1 MVDLI
6 NNINNIKSNVQNNV
20 IYKKVNINDI
30 NSRAA
35 AMSYYLLLSIFPFL
49 IFMINLL
56 SYIPI
61 IHINKFLNSF
71 NDLIPNSAFAM
82 IESIINSAIS
92 DKSISLTVFSFIFT
106 LWSSSRA
113 VRVFIKGINKSYN
126 LKETR
131 SFFKLILISFYFTVE
146 LIVLIISSMV
156 FLLYGEK
163 VGYIIFKFLGLSKLF
178 MPTWNLFRY
187 SFVIAITIWI
197 VSSLFRYGP
206 NKKINLIEAM
216 PGAILSIFG
225 WILVSV
231 VFSFYTNNFSNY
243 QVIYGSIGGIIALLT
258 WFYLSS
264 WIMLLGCEINALI
277 YYRGKNFNKFNRRD
291 I

>member
-1 MVDLI
+1 MVGFI
-6 NNINNIKSNVQNNV
+6 NNINNLKHNVQNNV
-20 IYKKVNINDI
+20 IYKKININDI

-56 SYIPI
+56 SYIPV
-61 IHINKFLNSF
+61 IHINKFLYSF
-71 NDLIPNSAFAM
+71 KDLIPNSAFNM
-82 IESIINSAIS
+82 IESIINSAIT
-92 DKSISLTVFSFIFT
+92 DKSIGLTIFSFVFT

-131 SFFKLILISFYFTVE
+131 TFIKLLFISFYFTVE
-146 LIVLIISSMV
+146 LIVLIVSSMV
-156 FLLYGEK
+156 LLLYGEK

-178 MPTWNLFRY
+178 IPIWNLLRY

-206 NKKINLIEAM
+206 NKPINLIEAM
-216 PGAILSIFG
+216 PGAILSILG
-225 WILVSV
+225 WLLVSV

-277 YYRGKNFNKFNRRD
+277 YYGSKSLKRLYRR
-291 I
+291 

>member
-1 MVDLI
+1 MVDNI
-6 NNINNIKSNVQNNV
+6 NNINNIKSNVQNSI

-61 IHINKFLNSF
+61 IHINKFLYSF
-71 NDLIPNSAFAM
+71 DDLIPKSAFVM

-131 SFFKLILISFYFTVE
+131 SFFKLILISFYFTLE

-163 VGYIIFKFLGLSKLF
+163 VGYIIFKFLGLSRLF
-178 MPTWNLFRY
+178 IPIWNLFRY

-197 VSSLFRYGP
+197 VSSLFRSGP
-206 NKKINLIEAM
+206 NKKINLIEVM
-216 PGAILSIFG
+216 PGSILSIFG

-277 YYRGKNFNKFNRRD
+277 YYKGERY
-291 I
+291 

>member
-1 MVDLI
+1 MVGLI
-6 NNINNIKSNVQNNV
+6 NNIKNSIKSNVQNSI
-20 IYKKVNINDI
+20 IYKRINLNDI

-56 SYIPI
+56 GFIPI
-61 IHINKFLNSF
+61 IHINKFLYSF
-71 NDLIPNSAFAM
+71 DDLIPRTAFIM
-82 IESIINSAIS
+82 VQSIIDSAVS
-92 DKSISLTVFSFIFT
+92 QKSISLTVMSFTFT

-126 LKETR
+126 VLETR
-131 SFFKLILISFYFTVE
+131 SFFKLIIISFYFTVE
-146 LIVLIISSMV
+146 LIVLIVSSMV

-163 VGYIIFKFLGLSKLF
+163 VGYVIFKFLGLSKIF
-178 MPTWNLFRY
+178 IPTWNLFRY

-206 NKKINLIEAM
+206 NKKIPLIEAM

-264 WIMLLGCEINALI
+264 WIMLLGCEVNALI
-277 YYRGKNFNKFNRRD
+277 YYRRQRY
-291 I
+291 

>member
-1 MVDLI
+1 MVGLI
-6 NNINNIKSNVQNNV
+6 NNIKNSIKSNVQNSI
-20 IYKKVNINDI
+20 IYKRINLNDI

-56 SYIPI
+56 GFIPI
-61 IHINKFLNSF
+61 IHINKFLYSF
-71 NDLIPNSAFAM
+71 DDLIPRTAFIM
-82 IESIINSAIS
+82 VQSIIDSAVS
-92 DKSISLTVFSFIFT
+92 QKSISLTVMSFTFT

-126 LKETR
+126 VLETR
-131 SFFKLILISFYFTVE
+131 SFLKLIIISFYFTVE
-146 LIVLIISSMV
+146 LIVLIVSSMV

-163 VGYIIFKFLGLSKLF
+163 VGYVIFKFLGLSKIF
-178 MPTWNLFRY
+178 IPTWNLFRY

-206 NKKINLIEAM
+206 NKKIPLIEAM

-277 YYRGKNFNKFNRRD
+277 YYRRHRY
-291 I
+291 

>member
-1 MVDLI
+1 MVGLI
-6 NNINNIKSNVQNNV
+6 NNIKNSIKSNVQNSI
-20 IYKKVNINDI
+20 IYKRINLNDI

-56 SYIPI
+56 GFIPI
-61 IHINKFLNSF
+61 IHINKFLYSF
-71 NDLIPNSAFAM
+71 DDLIPRTAFIM
-82 IESIINSAIS
+82 VQSIIDSAVS
-92 DKSISLTVFSFIFT
+92 QKSISLTVVSFTFT

-126 LKETR
+126 VLETR
-131 SFFKLILISFYFTVE
+131 SFFKLIIISFYFTVE
-146 LIVLIISSMV
+146 LIVLIVSSMV

-163 VGYIIFKFLGLSKLF
+163 VGYVIFKFLGLSKIF
-178 MPTWNLFRY
+178 IPTWNLFRY

-206 NKKINLIEAM
+206 NKKIPLIEAM

-277 YYRGKNFNKFNRRD
+277 YYRRKRY
-291 I
+291 

>member
-1 MVDLI
+1 MVGLI
-6 NNINNIKSNVQNNV
+6 NNIKNSIKSNVQNSI
-20 IYKKVNINDI
+20 IYKRINLNDI

-56 SYIPI
+56 GFIPI
-61 IHINKFLNSF
+61 IHINKFLYSF
-71 NDLIPNSAFAM
+71 DDLIPRTAFIM
-82 IESIINSAIS
+82 VQSIIDSAVS
-92 DKSISLTVFSFIFT
+92 QKSISLTVMSFTFT

-126 LKETR
+126 VLETR
-131 SFFKLILISFYFTVE
+131 SFLKLIIISFYFTVE
-146 LIVLIISSMV
+146 LIVLIVSSMV

-163 VGYIIFKFLGLSKLF
+163 VGYVIFKFLGLSKIF
-178 MPTWNLFRY
+178 IPTWNLFRY

-206 NKKINLIEAM
+206 NKKIPLIEAM

-277 YYRGKNFNKFNRRD
+277 YYRRQRY
-291 I
+291 

>member
-1 MVDLI
+1 
-6 NNINNIKSNVQNNV
+6 
-20 IYKKVNINDI
+20 
-30 NSRAA
+30 
-35 AMSYYLLLSIFPFL
+35 MSYYLLLSIFPFL

-56 SYIPI
+56 GFIPI
-61 IHINKFLNSF
+61 IHINKFLYSF
-71 NDLIPNSAFAM
+71 DDLIPRTAFIM
-82 IESIINSAIS
+82 VQSIIDSAVS
-92 DKSISLTVFSFIFT
+92 QKSISLTVVSFTFT

-126 LKETR
+126 VLETR
-131 SFFKLILISFYFTVE
+131 SFLKLIIISFYFTVE
-146 LIVLIISSMV
+146 LIVLIVSSMV

-163 VGYIIFKFLGLSKLF
+163 VGYLIFKFLGLSKIF
-178 MPTWNLFRY
+178 IPTWNLFRY

-206 NKKINLIEAM
+206 NKKIPLIEAM

-277 YYRGKNFNKFNRRD
+277 YYRRQRY
-291 I
+291 

>member
-1 MVDLI
+1 MVGLI
-6 NNINNIKSNVQNNV
+6 NNIKNSIKSNVQNSI
-20 IYKKVNINDI
+20 IYKRINLNDI

-56 SYIPI
+56 GFIPI
-61 IHINKFLNSF
+61 IHINKFLYSF
-71 NDLIPNSAFAM
+71 DDLIPRTAFIM
-82 IESIINSAIS
+82 VRSIIDSAVS
-92 DKSISLTVFSFIFT
+92 QKSISLTVMSFTFT

-126 LKETR
+126 VLETR
-131 SFFKLILISFYFTVE
+131 SFLKLIIISFYFTVE
-146 LIVLIISSMV
+146 LIVLIVSSMV

-163 VGYIIFKFLGLSKLF
+163 VGYVIFKFLGLSKIF
-178 MPTWNLFRY
+178 IPTWNLFRY

-206 NKKINLIEAM
+206 NKKIPLIEAM

-264 WIMLLGCEINALI
+264 WIMLLGCEVNALI
-277 YYRGKNFNKFNRRD
+277 YYRRQRY
-291 I
+291 

>member
-1 MVDLI
+1 MVDNI
-6 NNINNIKSNVQNNV
+6 NNINNIKSNVQNSI

-61 IHINKFLNSF
+61 IHINKFLYSF
-71 NDLIPNSAFAM
+71 DDLIPKSAFVM

-131 SFFKLILISFYFTVE
+131 SFFKLILISFYFTLE

-163 VGYIIFKFLGLSKLF
+163 VGYIIFKFLGLSRLF
-178 MPTWNLFRY
+178 IPIWNLFRY

-197 VSSLFRYGP
+197 VSSLFRSGP
-206 NKKINLIEAM
+206 NKKINLIEVM
-216 PGAILSIFG
+216 PGSILSIFG

-231 VFSFYTNNFSNY
+231 IFSFYTNNFSNY

-264 WIMLLGCEINALI
+264 WVMLLGCEVNAII
-277 YYRGKNFNKFNRRD
+277 YYRDKTFNKFHRRD
-291 I
+291 V

>member
-1 MVDLI
+1 MK
-6 NNINNIKSNVQNNV
+6 NSIKSNVQNSI
-20 IYKKVNINDI
+20 IYKRINLNDI

-56 SYIPI
+56 GFIPI
-61 IHINKFLNSF
+61 IHINKFLYSF
-71 NDLIPNSAFAM
+71 DDLIPRTAFIM
-82 IESIINSAIS
+82 VQSIIDSAVS
-92 DKSISLTVFSFIFT
+92 QKSISLTVMSFTFT

-126 LKETR
+126 VLETR
-131 SFFKLILISFYFTVE
+131 SFLKLIIISFYFTVE
-146 LIVLIISSMV
+146 LIVLIVSSMV

-163 VGYIIFKFLGLSKLF
+163 VGYVIFKFLGLSKIF
-178 MPTWNLFRY
+178 IPTWNLFRY

-206 NKKINLIEAM
+206 NKKIPLIEAM

-277 YYRGKNFNKFNRRD
+277 YYRRQRY
-291 I
+291 

>member
-1 MVDLI
+1 MVDFI
-6 NNINNIKSNVQNNV
+6 NSIKNNIKSNVQNNV
-20 IYKKVNINDI
+20 IYKQINLNDI

-35 AMSYYLLLSIFPFL
+35 AISYYLLLSIFPFL

-56 SYIPI
+56 SFIPI
-61 IHINKFLNSF
+61 IHINKFLYSF
-71 NDLIPNSAFAM
+71 DDLIPRTAFA
-82 IESIINSAIS
+82 IIQSIIDSAVS
-92 DKSISLTVFSFIFT
+92 QKSISLTVVSFAFT

-113 VRVFIKGINKSYN
+113 VRVFIKGINKSYS
-126 LKETR
+126 LLETR
-131 SFFKLILISFYFTVE
+131 SFFKLIIISFYFTVE
-146 LIVLIISSMV
+146 LIVLIVSSMV

-163 VGYIIFKFLGLSKLF
+163 VGYVVFKFLGLSKLF
-178 MPTWNLFRY
+178 IPTWNLFRY

-206 NKKINLIEAM
+206 NKKITLLEAM

-264 WIMLLGCEINALI
+264 WIMLLGCEVNALI
-277 YYRGKNFNKFNRRD
+277 YYKSQRY
-291 I
+291 

>member
-6 NNINNIKSNVQNNV
+6 NNIKNNIKSNVQNNI
-20 IYKKVNINDI
+20 IYKQININDV

-56 SYIPI
+56 GYIPI
-61 IHINKFLNSF
+61 IHINKFLHSF
-71 NDLIPNSAFAM
+71 DDLIPHSAFAL
-82 IESIINSAIS
+82 IESIIKSAIH
-92 DKSISLTVFSFIFT
+92 DRNISLTVVSFIFT

-113 VRVFIKGINKSYN
+113 VRVFIKGINKSYS

-146 LIVLIISSMV
+146 LIVLIVSSMV

-163 VGYIIFKFLGLSKLF
+163 VGFVVFKFLGLSKIF
-178 MPTWNLFRY
+178 IPTWNLFRY

-206 NKKINLIEAM
+206 NKKITLIEAM
-216 PGAILSIFG
+216 PGAVLSIFG

-243 QVIYGSIGGIIALLT
+243 QAIYGSIGGIIALLT

-277 YYRGKNFNKFNRRD
+277 YYKGERY
-291 I
+291 

>member
-1 MVDLI
+1 
-6 NNINNIKSNVQNNV
+6 
-20 IYKKVNINDI
+20 
-30 NSRAA
+30 
-35 AMSYYLLLSIFPFL
+35 MSYYLLLSIFPFL

-56 SYIPI
+56 GYIPI
-61 IHINKFLNSF
+61 IHINRFLYSF

-106 LWSSSRA
+106 LWSSSSA

-131 SFFKLILISFYFTVE
+131 SFFKLMLISFYFTVE

-197 VSSLFRYGP
+197 VSSLFKYGP
-206 NKKINLIEAM
+206 NKKINLVETM

-231 VFSFYTNNFSNY
+231 IFSFYTNNFSNY

-277 YYRGKNFNKFNRRD
+277 YYRSKNFNKFHRRD

>member
-1 MVDLI
+1 MK
-6 NNINNIKSNVQNNV
+6 NNIKSNVQNNV
-20 IYKKVNINDI
+20 IYKQININDV

-56 SYIPI
+56 GFIPM
-61 IHINKFLNSF
+61 IHINKFLYSF
-71 NDLIPNSAFAM
+71 DDLIPRTAFAM
-82 IESIINSAIS
+82 IQSIIDSAVNE
-92 DKSISLTVFSFIFT
+92 KSISLTVMSFTFT

-113 VRVFIKGINKSYN
+113 VRVFIKGINKSYS
-126 LKETR
+126 LIETR
-131 SFFKLILISFYFTVE
+131 SFFKLIIISFYFTVE
-146 LIVLIISSMV
+146 LIVLIVSSMV

-163 VGYIIFKFLGLSKLF
+163 VGYLVFKFLGLSKLF
-178 MPTWNLFRY
+178 IPTWNLFRY

-206 NKKINLIEAM
+206 NKKITLIEAM

-225 WILVSV
+225 WVLVSV

-264 WIMLLGCEINALI
+264 WIMLLGCEVNALI
-277 YYRGKNFNKFNRRD
+277 YYKSQRY
-291 I
+291 

>member
-1 MVDLI
+1 MVGLI
-6 NNINNIKSNVQNNV
+6 NNIKNSIKSNVQNSI
-20 IYKKVNINDI
+20 IYKRINLNDI

-56 SYIPI
+56 GFIPI
-61 IHINKFLNSF
+61 IHINKFLYSF
-71 NDLIPNSAFAM
+71 DDLIPRTAFIM
-82 IESIINSAIS
+82 VQSIIDSAVS
-92 DKSISLTVFSFIFT
+92 QKSISLTVMSFTFT

-126 LKETR
+126 VLETR
-131 SFFKLILISFYFTVE
+131 SFLKLIIISFYFTVE
-146 LIVLIISSMV
+146 LILLIVSSMV

-163 VGYIIFKFLGLSKLF
+163 VGYVIFKFLGLSKIF
-178 MPTWNLFRY
+178 IPTWNLFRY

-206 NKKINLIEAM
+206 NKKIPLIEAM

-264 WIMLLGCEINALI
+264 WIMLLGCEVNALI
-277 YYRGKNFNKFNRRD
+277 YYRRQRY
-291 I
+291 

>member
-1 MVDLI
+1 MVGLI
-6 NNINNIKSNVQNNV
+6 NNIKNSIKSNVQNSI
-20 IYKKVNINDI
+20 IYKRINLNDI

-56 SYIPI
+56 GFIPI
-61 IHINKFLNSF
+61 IHINKFLYSF
-71 NDLIPNSAFAM
+71 DDLIPRTAFIM
-82 IESIINSAIS
+82 VQSIIDSAVS
-92 DKSISLTVFSFIFT
+92 QKSISLTVMSFTFT

-126 LKETR
+126 VLETR
-131 SFFKLILISFYFTVE
+131 SFLKLIIISFYFTVE
-146 LIVLIISSMV
+146 LIVLIVSSMV

-163 VGYIIFKFLGLSKLF
+163 VGYLIFKFLGLSKIF
-178 MPTWNLFRY
+178 IPTWNLFRY

-206 NKKINLIEAM
+206 NKKIPLIEAM

-277 YYRGKNFNKFNRRD
+277 YYRRQRY
-291 I
+291 

>member
-1 MVDLI
+1 MVGLI
-6 NNINNIKSNVQNNV
+6 NNIKNSIKSNVQNSI
-20 IYKKVNINDI
+20 IYKRINLNDI

-56 SYIPI
+56 GFIPI
-61 IHINKFLNSF
+61 IHINKFLYSF
-71 NDLIPNSAFAM
+71 DDLIPRTAFIM
-82 IESIINSAIS
+82 VQSIIDSAVS
-92 DKSISLTVFSFIFT
+92 QKSISLTVMSFTFT

-126 LKETR
+126 VLETR
-131 SFFKLILISFYFTVE
+131 SFLKLIIISFYFTVE
-146 LIVLIISSMV
+146 LIVLIVSSMV

-163 VGYIIFKFLGLSKLF
+163 VGYVIFKFLGLSKIF
-178 MPTWNLFRY
+178 IPTWNLFRY

-206 NKKINLIEAM
+206 NKKIPLIEAM

-264 WIMLLGCEINALI
+264 WIMLLGCEVNALI
-277 YYRGKNFNKFNRRD
+277 YYRRQRY
-291 I
+291 

>member
-1 MVDLI
+1 MVGLI
-6 NNINNIKSNVQNNV
+6 NNIKNSIKSNVQNSI
-20 IYKKVNINDI
+20 IYKRINLNDI

-56 SYIPI
+56 GFIPI
-61 IHINKFLNSF
+61 IHINKFLYSF
-71 NDLIPNSAFAM
+71 DDLIPRTAFIM
-82 IESIINSAIS
+82 VQSIIDSAVS
-92 DKSISLTVFSFIFT
+92 QKSISLTVVSFTFT

-126 LKETR
+126 VLETR
-131 SFFKLILISFYFTVE
+131 SFLKLIIISFYFTVE
-146 LIVLIISSMV
+146 LIVLIVSSMV

-163 VGYIIFKFLGLSKLF
+163 VGYLIFKFLGLSKIF
-178 MPTWNLFRY
+178 IPTWNLFRY

-206 NKKINLIEAM
+206 NKKIPLIEAM

-277 YYRGKNFNKFNRRD
+277 YYRRQRY
-291 I
+291 

>member
-1 MVDLI
+1 MVGLI
-6 NNINNIKSNVQNNV
+6 NNIKNSIKINVQNSI
-20 IYKKVNINDI
+20 IYKRINLNDI

-56 SYIPI
+56 GFIPI
-61 IHINKFLNSF
+61 IHINKFLYSF
-71 NDLIPNSAFAM
+71 DDLIPRTAFIM
-82 IESIINSAIS
+82 VQSIIDSAVS
-92 DKSISLTVFSFIFT
+92 QKSISLTVMSFTFT

-126 LKETR
+126 VLETR
-131 SFFKLILISFYFTVE
+131 SFLKLIIISFYFTVE
-146 LIVLIISSMV
+146 LIVLIVSSMV

-163 VGYIIFKFLGLSKLF
+163 VGYVIFKFLGLSKIF
-178 MPTWNLFRY
+178 IPTWNLFRY

-206 NKKINLIEAM
+206 NKKIPLIEAM

-277 YYRGKNFNKFNRRD
+277 YYRRQRY
-291 I
+291 

>member
-1 MVDLI
+1 MVGLI
-6 NNINNIKSNVQNNV
+6 NNIKNSIKSNVQNSI
-20 IYKKVNINDI
+20 IYKRINLNDI

-56 SYIPI
+56 GFIPI
-61 IHINKFLNSF
+61 IHINKFLYSF
-71 NDLIPNSAFAM
+71 DDLIPRTAFIM
-82 IESIINSAIS
+82 VQSIIDSAVS
-92 DKSISLTVFSFIFT
+92 QKSISLTVMSFTFT

-126 LKETR
+126 VLETR
-131 SFFKLILISFYFTVE
+131 SFLKLIIVSFYFTVE
-146 LIVLIISSMV
+146 LIVLIVSSMV

-163 VGYIIFKFLGLSKLF
+163 VGYLIFKFLGLSKIF
-178 MPTWNLFRY
+178 IPTWNLFRY

-206 NKKINLIEAM
+206 NKKIPLIEAM

-277 YYRGKNFNKFNRRD
+277 YYRRQRY
-291 I
+291 

>member
-1 MVDLI
+1 MVGLI
-6 NNINNIKSNVQNNV
+6 NNIKNNIKDNVQNNI
-20 IYKKVNINDI
+20 IYKKININDV

-56 SYIPI
+56 GYIPI
-61 IHINKFLNSF
+61 IHINKFLHSF
-71 NDLIPNSAFAM
+71 DDLIPRSAFAM
-82 IESIINSAIS
+82 IESIITSAIS
-92 DKSISLTVFSFIFT
+92 EKSISLTVMSFAFT

-126 LKETR
+126 LNETR
-131 SFFKLILISFYFTVE
+131 SFLKLLLVSFYFTIE
-146 LIVLIISSMV
+146 LIVLIVSSMV

-163 VGYIIFKFLGLSKLF
+163 VGYLIFKFVGLSKIF
-178 MPTWNLFRY
+178 IPIWNLIRY

-197 VSSLFRYGP
+197 VTSLFRYGP
-206 NKKINLIEAM
+206 NKKITIIEAM
-216 PGAILSIFG
+216 PGAVLSIFG

-264 WIMLLGCEINALI
+264 WIMLLGCEINAYI
-277 YYRGKNFNKFNRRD
+277 YYKQKRY
-291 I
+291 

>member
-1 MVDLI
+1 MVGLI
-6 NNINNIKSNVQNNV
+6 NNIKNSIKSNVQNSI
-20 IYKKVNINDI
+20 IYKRINLNDI

-56 SYIPI
+56 GFIPI
-61 IHINKFLNSF
+61 IHINKFLYSF
-71 NDLIPNSAFAM
+71 DDLIPRTAFIM
-82 IESIINSAIS
+82 VQSIIDSAVS
-92 DKSISLTVFSFIFT
+92 QKSISLTVMSFTFT

-126 LKETR
+126 VLETR
-131 SFFKLILISFYFTVE
+131 SFFKLIIISFYFTVE
-146 LIVLIISSMV
+146 LIVLIVSSMV

-163 VGYIIFKFLGLSKLF
+163 VGYVIFKFLGLSKIF
-178 MPTWNLFRY
+178 IPTWNLFRY

-206 NKKINLIEAM
+206 NKKIPLIEAM
-216 PGAILSIFG
+216 PGAILSILG

-264 WIMLLGCEINALI
+264 WIMLLGCEVNALI
-277 YYRGKNFNKFNRRD
+277 YYRRQRY
-291 I
+291 

>member
-6 NNINNIKSNVQNNV
+6 NNIKNNIKDNVQNNI
-20 IYKKVNINDI
+20 IYKKININDV

-56 SYIPI
+56 GYIPI
-61 IHINKFLNSF
+61 IHINKFLHSF
-71 NDLIPNSAFAM
+71 DDLIPRSAFAM
-82 IESIINSAIS
+82 IESIITSAIS
-92 DKSISLTVFSFIFT
+92 EKSISLTVISFAFT

-126 LKETR
+126 LNETR
-131 SFFKLILISFYFTVE
+131 SFLKLLLVSFYFTIE
-146 LIVLIISSMV
+146 LIVLIVSSMV

-163 VGYIIFKFLGLSKLF
+163 VGYLIFKFVGLSKIF
-178 MPTWNLFRY
+178 IPIWNLIRY

-197 VSSLFRYGP
+197 VTSLFRYGP
-206 NKKINLIEAM
+206 NKKITIIEAM
-216 PGAILSIFG
+216 PGAVLSIFG

-264 WIMLLGCEINALI
+264 WIMLLGCEINAYI
-277 YYRGKNFNKFNRRD
+277 YYKQKR
-291 I
+291 

>member
-1 MVDLI
+1 MK
-6 NNINNIKSNVQNNV
+6 NNIKSNVQNNV
-20 IYKKVNINDI
+20 IYKQININDV

-56 SYIPI
+56 GFIPM
-61 IHINKFLNSF
+61 IHINKFLYSF
-71 NDLIPNSAFAM
+71 DDLIPRTAFAM
-82 IESIINSAIS
+82 IQSIIDSAVNE
-92 DKSISLTVFSFIFT
+92 KSISLTVMSFAFT

-113 VRVFIKGINKSYN
+113 VRVFIKGINKSYS
-126 LKETR
+126 LLETR
-131 SFFKLILISFYFTVE
+131 SFFKLIIISFYFTVE
-146 LIVLIISSMV
+146 LIVLIVSSMV

-163 VGYIIFKFLGLSKLF
+163 VGYLVFKFLGLSKLF
-178 MPTWNLFRY
+178 IPTWNLFRY

-206 NKKINLIEAM
+206 NKKITLIEAM

-225 WILVSV
+225 WVLVSV

-264 WIMLLGCEINALI
+264 WIMLLGCEVNALI
-277 YYRGKNFNKFNRRD
+277 YYKSQRY
-291 I
+291 